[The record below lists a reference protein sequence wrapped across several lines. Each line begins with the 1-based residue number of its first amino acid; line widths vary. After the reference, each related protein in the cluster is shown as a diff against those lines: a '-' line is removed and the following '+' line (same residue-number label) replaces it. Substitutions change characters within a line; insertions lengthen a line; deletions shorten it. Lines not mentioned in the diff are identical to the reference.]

1 MAKIVE
7 RLAGQ
12 ETRFLPPLGAEEL
25 DPTLGVL
32 IEREVVK

>member
-7 RLAGQ
+7 WLAGK
-12 ETRFLPPLGAEEL
+12 ETRFLSPVVAGEL

-32 IEREVVK
+32 IEREAVK